1 MTFDEYVQSVA
12 PDNKTDKTEQASEKQ
27 DFSWL
32 NMKVRKTKKR
42 ETTPSDSEWFKYILA
57 HPLNN

>member
-1 MTFDEYVQSVA
+1 MSFDEYVQSVA

-32 NMKVRKTKKR
+32 NMKVRKTKK
-42 ETTPSDSEWFKYILA
+42 KG
-57 HPLNN
+57 NNPI